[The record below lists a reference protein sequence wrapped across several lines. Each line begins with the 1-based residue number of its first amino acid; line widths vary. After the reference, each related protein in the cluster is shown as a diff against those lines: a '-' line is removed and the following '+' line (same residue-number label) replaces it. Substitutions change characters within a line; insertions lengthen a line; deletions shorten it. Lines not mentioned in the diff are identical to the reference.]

1 MYTEAETMKFL
12 TREEHARITL
22 GIEDCIPGEAVTL
35 GTRHDSHE
43 TVDKEKRYKQILEIM
58 AEHSIPLTAKEIAV
72 CMCKKGFIP
81 TTERNF
87 SAPRLTE
94 MSQKGMV
101 EPVGKKKCKYT
112 GKMVSVY
119 ILTNTECH

>member
-1 MYTEAETMKFL
+1 MNEFT
-12 TREEHARITL
+12 
-22 GIEDCIPGEAVTL
+22 IPGEPVTL

-43 TVDKEKRYKQILEIM
+43 TVDKEKRYKQILEIL
-58 AEHSIPLTAKEIAV
+58 AEHSVPLTAKEIAV
-72 CMCKKGFIP
+72 FMFSKGYTP

-94 MSQKGMV
+94 LSNKGLV
-101 EPVGKKKCKYT
+101 EPVGKKKCSYT

-119 ILTNTECH
+119 VLTEVANV

>member
-1 MYTEAETMKFL
+1 MFSTFLALILITKGEAM
-12 TREEHARITL
+12 
-22 GIEDCIPGEAVTL
+22 IELSIPGEAVTL

-43 TVDKEKRYKQILEIM
+43 SLDKEKRYKQILEIM

-72 CMCKKGFIP
+72 FMHHKGYIP

-94 MSQKGMV
+94 LSQKGVV
-101 EPVGKKKCKYT
+101 EPVGKKKCDFT

-119 ILTNTECH
+119 ILTNTECHD

>member
-1 MYTEAETMKFL
+1 MNEFTM
-12 TREEHARITL
+12 
-22 GIEDCIPGEAVTL
+22 PGEPVTL

-43 TVDKEKRYKQILEIM
+43 SVDKEKRYKQILEIM
-58 AEHSIPLTAKEIAV
+58 AEHSEPLTAKEIAV
-72 CMCKKGFIP
+72 FMFSKGYTP

-101 EPVGKKKCKYT
+101 EPVGKKKCIYT

-119 ILTNTECH
+119 ALMEGINV

>member
-1 MYTEAETMKFL
+1 MNEFT
-12 TREEHARITL
+12 
-22 GIEDCIPGEAVTL
+22 IPGEPVTL

-43 TVDKEKRYKQILEIM
+43 TVDKEKRYKQILEIL
-58 AEHSIPLTAKEIAV
+58 AEHSVPLTAKEIAV
-72 CMCKKGFIP
+72 FMFSKGYTP

-94 MSQKGMV
+94 LSNKGLV
-101 EPVGKKKCKYT
+101 EPIGKKKCSYT

-119 ILTNTECH
+119 VLTEVANV